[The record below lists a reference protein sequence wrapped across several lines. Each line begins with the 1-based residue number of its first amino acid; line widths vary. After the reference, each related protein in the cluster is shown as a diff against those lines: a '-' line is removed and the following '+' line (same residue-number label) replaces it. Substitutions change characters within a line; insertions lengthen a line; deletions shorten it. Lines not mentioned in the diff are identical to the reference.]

1 MRRITAGLFIS
12 LDGVVEEPGDWHF
25 PYFNDEMGVAV
36 DSQIGAADTLLLG
49 RKTYDSFAG
58 AWPDREAAGG
68 EDASFAKVLGDQRKI
83 VVSNQNLQFTWR
95 NSEQLK
101 GDLVGTG
108 GGLRSHGGPPRFV
121 VSVAFWRLVRRVC
134 GGEADVAKESA
145 LECGL
150 ERVPFLGQERDGLD
164 RAFYLDR
171 APRFDRFV
179 DGDEGVE
186 HVIPHL
192 T

>member
-1 MRRITAGLFIS
+1 
-12 LDGVVEEPGDWHF
+12 
-25 PYFNDEMGVAV
+25 MGVAV

-58 AWPDREAAGG
+58 AWPAREGRRRRG
-68 EDASFAKVLGDQRKI
+68 R
-83 VVSNQNLQFTWR
+83 QFC
-95 NSEQLK
+95 K
-101 GDLVGTG
+101 GARRP